1 MLLTKQ
7 ASVGNNV
14 WESVRNSVRDSVMD
28 SAGNNVWDSV
38 WESVRDSVWNNVGDS
53 VWNNVGNS
61 VWNSVW
67 ESVRHSVMDSV
78 MDSVRDSVRG
88 QHEASWLAF
97 YSFFAT
103 ECGLK
108 TQTENLQGLWELC
121 KSCGWIMPYKNICF
135 ASERHNICRLNENG
149 VIHCEN
155 GPAIAYPDGFEIYAW
170 NGTRIPKEWVTNRDT
185 IDPAVILAATNVEQR
200 AAGAACIGW
209 ARIAEKLDRKIINGD
224 PESDIGALVEMTLP
238 GLPEP
243 GRFLMAKCPR
253 NGTICEGVPTVS
265 DIDDLPI
272 QTAIAAQAWRDCL
285 PASEYVHPTIRT

>member
-1 MLLTKQ
+1 
-7 ASVGNNV
+7 
-14 WESVRNSVRDSVMD
+14 
-28 SAGNNVWDSV
+28 
-38 WESVRDSVWNNVGDS
+38 
-53 VWNNVGNS
+53 
-61 VWNSVW
+61 
-67 ESVRHSVMDSV
+67 
-78 MDSVRDSVRG
+78 
-88 QHEASWLAF
+88 
-97 YSFFAT
+97 
-103 ECGLK
+103 
-108 TQTENLQGLWELC
+108 
-121 KSCGWIMPYKNICF
+121 MPYKNICF